1 MYVLGFKVDKLS
13 KILIRTLSVTE
24 VLESDIQNNE
34 APRTYDLII

>member
-34 APRTYDLII
+34 TPRTYDLII